1 MRTVVALA
9 GAVALASVSLAGSAS
24 GAAPRFTIRAI
35 DGIGGAENL
44 ALGVNDH
51 GQVVGQFVRENG
63 SLGAYI
69 WSSSGGMIELQG
81 LTGTSDTAAFNL
93 NNRGQVVGYG
103 MRTDNNRTEALL
115 WQADGQMVNVG
126 QVWDPTGGTEVFD
139 INEQGM
145 MVGSRQLTP
154 TLRQGL
160 MYTVGGDI
168 VNVGTIEGNN
178 QSKNTAINESGDVAG
193 FSYRLFQ
200 PDRAALTRYTGDTYE
215 PTVDLGPTGRTFSR
229 AFDLN
234 DVGQVVGFANDGA
247 SPVRAALFDTDRPGG
262 WTSLGIVEGYGF
274 EESEALSINNN
285 GWIVGRS
292 FNFESSAATFY
303 FGGEAIELGTLVD
316 NLSAAGFVAL
326 YEANAVNDLGQ
337 IVGSGMLKDG
347 STSGFILTVVPAPG
361 AFGVLG
367 LAGALATRRRR

>member
-1 MRTVVALA
+1 MRTVVAVA
-9 GAVALASVSLAGSAS
+9 GAVALASGSFGGTTS

-35 DGIGGAENL
+35 DGIGGAESL

-69 WSSSGGMIELQG
+69 WSSSGGMVELQG

-103 MRTDNNRTEALL
+103 MRADGQTEALL
-115 WQADGQMVNVG
+115 WQPDGQMVNVG
-126 QVWDPTGGTEVFD
+126 QVWDASGGTEVFD

-145 MVGSRQLTP
+145 MVGSRRVAAGQ
-154 TLRQGL
+154 RQGL

-178 QSKNTAINESGDVAG
+178 QSKNTAINEDGDVAG

-200 PDRAALTRYTGDTYE
+200 PDRAAVTHYTGDAYE

-234 DVGQVVGFANDGA
+234 DLGQVVGFANDGA
-247 SPVRAALFDTDRPGG
+247 SAIRAAIFDTDRPGG
-262 WTSLGIVEGYGF
+262 WTNLGIVEGYGF
-274 EESEALSINNN
+274 EESEALSINNS

-292 FNFESSAATFY
+292 FNFENSAATFY
-303 FGGEAIELGTLVD
+303 FGGEAIELSTLVD
-316 NLSAAGFVAL
+316 NLSADGFIAL

-361 AFGVLG
+361 AVGALG
-367 LAGALATRRRR
+367 LAGVFGVRRRR